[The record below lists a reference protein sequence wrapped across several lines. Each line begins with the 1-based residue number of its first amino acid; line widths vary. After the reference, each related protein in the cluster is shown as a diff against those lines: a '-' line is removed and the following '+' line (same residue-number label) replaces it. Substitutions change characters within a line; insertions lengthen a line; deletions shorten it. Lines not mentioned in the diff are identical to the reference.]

1 VKKIALLFTSL
12 TLCLWSLPTPRPP
25 GSQSA
30 GVIERELEKEYE
42 AQPLEPDKE
51 IPSLEID
58 IPEEKLEMPE
68 GIKVPVQSV
77 AIEGNESF
85 SCKEIE
91 EWLKGKL
98 PCELS
103 IKDIYE
109 LCKLIDSKY
118 AEKGYFLARAYP
130 PPQNIEEGVLLIRII
145 EGRLGTVDVVGNHRY
160 SREFILKYFTRL
172 QGRPLQ
178 YDDFMR
184 ALLLLNEN
192 SDLSAGAV
200 FEKGKEV
207 GTADLIIRVD
217 DSLPIHLYLNANN
230 YGRKLTTNWRAGGRF
245 DCGNL
250 LLYGDTLSIA
260 EVVGFPMDALYFT
273 DVKYR
278 IPLTANGAFLE
289 LAYLWSKFDVET
301 FRYFHLVGKSVIY
314 TVKGSYALTRSRN
327 LSVDFFS
334 YFDFKQIQN
343 FALGSLTSYDKL
355 RVVTAGFLI
364 DHYDPKGGR
373 DYLNVRVGCGIPH
386 FLGGL
391 KVVASHSSRPP
402 AGGRFIVFNA
412 DYDRLQ
418 HLRYDAFLYLHA
430 SGQYSPTKL
439 TVPEQIYI
447 GGSDTVRGF
456 PLACALGDSGYYTN
470 IELRIPPPILA
481 NKRFFMAKKT
491 WREVLQIVGFL
502 DQGGVF
508 FQSVENVFLFGSG
521 VGFRLQWPWSLT
533 LSLDVGFPLNHS
545 DLSTGA
551 FTYIKVTGQ
560 PF

>member
-1 VKKIALLFTSL
+1 MKNIALLFTSL
-12 TLCLWSLPTPRPP
+12 ALPLWSLPTPRPP

-42 AQPLEPDKE
+42 GKPLEPYKE

-58 IPEEKLEMPE
+58 IPEERLEMPP
-68 GIKVPVQSV
+68 GIKIPIREVV
-77 AIEGNESF
+77 IEGNESF
-85 SCKEIE
+85 SCEEIKK
-91 EWLKGKL
+91 WLKGKF
-98 PCELS
+98 PGELS
-103 IKDIYE
+103 IEDIYK
-109 LCKLIDSKY
+109 LCQFIDSNY
-118 AEKGYFLARAYP
+118 AQKGYFLARAYP
-130 PPQNIEEGVLLIRII
+130 PPQTIENGVLVIRIM
-145 EGRLGTVDVVGNHRY
+145 EGRLGEVQVVGNRRY
-160 SREFILKYFTRL
+160 TTKFIQNYFTRL
-172 QGRPLQ
+172 QGRPLR

-217 DSLPIHLYLNANN
+217 DNLPIHLYLNANN
-230 YGRKLTTNWRAGGRF
+230 YGRKLTTNFRAGGRL

-250 LLYGDTLSIA
+250 LCNGDTLSIA
-260 EVVGFPMDALYFT
+260 EVVGFPMDALYFS

-278 IPLTANGAFLE
+278 VPLTSNGAFLE
-289 LAYLWSKFDVET
+289 LAYLWSKFDVEV
-301 FRYFHLVGKSVIY
+301 FRNFHLVGKSVIY
-314 TVKGSYALTRSRN
+314 TIKGSYALTRSRN

-355 RVVTAGFLI
+355 RVLTTGFLI
-364 DHYDPKGGR
+364 DHYNPKQGR
-373 DYLNVRVGCGIPH
+373 DYLNARVGCGIPH

-391 KVVASHSSRPP
+391 KVDAPHSSRPP

-418 HLRYDAFLYLHA
+418 HLPYDAFLYLHA
-430 SGQYSPTKL
+430 SGQYSPGKL

-456 PLACALGDSGYYTN
+456 PLACALGDSGYYAN
-470 IELRIPPPILA
+470 VELRIPPPFLA
-481 NKRFFMAKKT
+481 NKRFFMAKKS
-491 WREVLQIVGFL
+491 WREVLQIVGFF

-508 FQSVENVFLFGSG
+508 LQSVGNVFLAGSG
-521 VGFRLQWPWSLT
+521 FGLRLQWPWSLT
-533 LSLDVGFPLNHS
+533 LSLDVGYPLNHR